1 MKRNIQI
8 AACLLIAGL
17 TGCGSFP
24 KNPVLSEFM
33 PDEGY
38 RFETLEP
45 GPGNT
50 DSLFV
55 ILTFSGGGTRA
66 AALSYG
72 ILQSLRDTR
81 IEWEGQRKRLLDE
94 IDILSSVSG
103 GSFTAAYYALNRDR
117 LFDGT
122 FEEVF
127 LKKDIQKALLAEAFT
142 PTNWP
147 DLAGS
152 SFGRSDL
159 AAQYYSEHIF
169 AEATFQN
176 LIDAGTRP
184 FLMVNGTDM
193 STGAQFPFI
202 QDQFDL
208 LCSELAQLKI
218 ARAVATSSAFPGLLT
233 PLTYQNYAG
242 GCGYREPVWL
252 ELALADRRGHSER
265 LIRAEQQRS
274 YYRFDQW
281 NPRRDYIHLVDGGV
295 ADNIGLRNI
304 IYALQTTDPSYSI
317 QRLIT
322 NGKIKKLAII
332 VVDAATNSQ
341 SERDLEPD
349 VPPVVDVLTSAATI
363 PLDNYSL
370 DTVKTAQSALQ
381 AYNQDVAV
389 RDACGSIL
397 KSLCPDKSLPGGQL
411 ARLELYLSHISFQ
424 SIDDPVVR
432 HKFLNLPTTFALP
445 AEEVGALKDI
455 ANTLLLNDKDFKR
468 LQEDLTP
475 GDRTPTNND

>member
-1 MKRNIQI
+1 
-8 AACLLIAGL
+8 
-17 TGCGSFP
+17 
-24 KNPVLSEFM
+24 
-33 PDEGY
+33 
-38 RFETLEP
+38 
-45 GPGNT
+45 
-50 DSLFV
+50 
-55 ILTFSGGGTRA
+55 
-66 AALSYG
+66 
-72 ILQSLRDTR
+72 
-81 IEWEGQRKRLLDE
+81 
-94 IDILSSVSG
+94 
-103 GSFTAAYYALNRDR
+103 
-117 LFDGT
+117 
-122 FEEVF
+122 
-127 LKKDIQKALLAEAFT
+127 
-142 PTNWP
+142 
-147 DLAGS
+147 
-152 SFGRSDL
+152 
-159 AAQYYSEHIF
+159 
-169 AEATFQN
+169 
-176 LIDAGTRP
+176 
-184 FLMVNGTDM
+184 
-193 STGAQFPFI
+193 
-202 QDQFDL
+202 
-208 LCSELAQLKI
+208 
-218 ARAVATSSAFPGLLT
+218 
-233 PLTYQNYAG
+233 
-242 GCGYREPVWL
+242 
-252 ELALADRRGHSER
+252 
-265 LIRAEQQRS
+265 IRAEQQRS

-281 NPRRDYIHLVDGGV
+281 NPRRDYIHLVVGGV

-341 SERDLEPD
+341 SERDLEAD